1 MFTKLTLRLEKD
13 VIEEAK
19 SWADEN
25 RVSLSQL
32 VSMLFK
38 SLGQKR
44 KPVSG
49 LTPWTKKLM
58 GIARGKGKKTPTDK
72 ELKESYID
80 YLEEKY
86 K

>member
-1 MFTKLTLRLEKD
+1 MFTKLTLRLEKN
-13 VIEEAK
+13 VIDEAK
-19 SWADEN
+19 SWAEEN

-38 SLGQKR
+38 SLGGKR
-44 KPVSG
+44 KPVSD

-58 GIARGKGKKTPTDK
+58 GIAKEKSKRPSTDK
-72 ELKESYID
+72 ELKESYVD

>member
-1 MFTKLTLRLEKD
+1 MFTKLTLRLEKN
-13 VIEEAK
+13 VIEDAK

-38 SLGQKR
+38 SLGGKR
-44 KPVSG
+44 KHASE

-58 GIARGKGKKTPTDK
+58 GIASEKGKKQPTDE